1 MKKGFKYSK
10 NFKYGMVFTVMAAL
24 VVGITILVNAFVSA
38 LNIRWDVSQNKMYSI
53 GEQTKVILEGLKQ
66 EVDVVML
73 ADRDEIKTY
82 EAGFILVEFL
92 DKYDKF
98 DKVNVKF
105 VDPDKNPDIVKELNK
120 SGTLNPQQNEII
132 VRSGDKVK
140 KVTIYDIFQQD
151 YYGPMMFMGEQAIT
165 GAIKY
170 VTSETIPTVYF
181 IDAHSKRK
189 LESDYTYLQKALEN
203 NGYEVKKL
211 DLTRQEKVPEDTTVL
226 FFAPPTQD
234 LSVAERDKV
243 LDYLKGGGNAIFL
256 FDPSNDDER
265 FDNFDRVLN
274 EYSMT
279 LNYDRVK
286 ENNDMYYVANRPYHI
301 IPQVGYTDITS
312 QEDTSKFTVIM
323 PDSRSIK
330 RLANDKEPLTVLPL
344 LTTSEEAVGEPFG
357 GGETEETRGPLDIG
371 LVAQYSSAVTTKIVV
386 IGNGYFLTDE
396 VYQSYFPYSSYNLY
410 LIGLASDWMLDKSND
425 VFIVA
430 KTSITDT
437 INLSGFNA
445 ALIIAIAVL
454 AYPLIIT
461 STGIIIWLRRRH
473 L

>member
-1 MKKGFKYSK
+1 MKPVLFLW
-10 NFKYGMVFTVMAAL
+10 N
-24 VVGITILVNAFVSA
+24 
-38 LNIRWDVSQNKMYSI
+38 
-53 GEQTKVILEGLKQ
+53 
-66 EVDVVML
+66 
-73 ADRDEIKTY
+73 
-82 EAGFILVEFL
+82 FL

-234 LSVAERDKV
+234 LSVAER
-243 LDYLKGGGNAIFL
+243 
-256 FDPSNDDER
+256 
-265 FDNFDRVLN
+265 
-274 EYSMT
+274 
-279 LNYDRVK
+279 
-286 ENNDMYYVANRPYHI
+286 
-301 IPQVGYTDITS
+301 
-312 QEDTSKFTVIM
+312 
-323 PDSRSIK
+323 IK
-330 RLANDKEPLTVLPL
+330 
-344 LTTSEEAVGEPFG
+344 S
-357 GGETEETRGPLDIG
+357 
-371 LVAQYSSAVTTKIVV
+371 
-386 IGNGYFLTDE
+386 
-396 VYQSYFPYSSYNLY
+396 
-410 LIGLASDWMLDKSND
+410 
-425 VFIVA
+425 
-430 KTSITDT
+430 
-437 INLSGFNA
+437 
-445 ALIIAIAVL
+445 LII
-454 AYPLIIT
+454 
-461 STGIIIWLRRRH
+461 
-473 L
+473 